1 MHLLLLMRVP
11 RGLPAGR
18 PCGGPLTPAAPSLEG
33 SLSEPTGRGR
43 RGSASSWREVEM
55 LSPPSEIDEGEENGG
70 EDDGVPQ
77 NGLDAHLRRL
87 LQGRRQRTLLVGG
100 EGFAEPVEDN

>member
-1 MHLLLLMRVP
+1 MER
-11 RGLPAGR
+11 
-18 PCGGPLTPAAPSLEG
+18 
-33 SLSEPTGRGR
+33 
-43 RGSASSWREVEM
+43 

-100 EGFAEPVEDN
+100 EGFAEPVEDNGARGVCIRACVAPGPKPMTRSRSDTAL

>member
-1 MHLLLLMRVP
+1 
-11 RGLPAGR
+11 
-18 PCGGPLTPAAPSLEG
+18 
-33 SLSEPTGRGR
+33 
-43 RGSASSWREVEM
+43 M